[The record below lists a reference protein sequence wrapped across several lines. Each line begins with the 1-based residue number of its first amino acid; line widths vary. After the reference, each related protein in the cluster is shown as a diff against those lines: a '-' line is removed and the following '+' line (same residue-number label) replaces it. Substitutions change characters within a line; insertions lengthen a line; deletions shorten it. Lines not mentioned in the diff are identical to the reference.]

1 MIAKDLKNANYIQQ
15 AKSQKGVHVEKQDR
29 KKKDLGNY
37 HKGFITLYN
46 SFKRQPTKKQQI
58 NLLNS

>member
-46 SFKRQPTKKQQI
+46 SFKRQPTKK
-58 NLLNS
+58 